1 MGAFEQG
8 SGLQEGVK
16 ALGSYLAGAA
26 GVSLCPL
33 LDHQTALLHPNDRI
47 TCERHSIEL
56 QIVSKP
62 ELSAKAGDIRGL
74 YFWNYTGLDLG
85 ELFSF

>member
-47 TCERHSIEL
+47 TCELHSIEL
-56 QIVSKP
+56 QIVSN
-62 ELSAKAGDIRGL
+62 LNYGLRLGISGDCTFGIIQA
-74 YFWNYTGLDLG
+74 
-85 ELFSF
+85 

>member
-56 QIVSKP
+56 QIVSN
-62 ELSAKAGDIRGL
+62 L
-74 YFWNYTGLDLG
+74 NYRLRLG
-85 ELFSF
+85 ISGVCTLGIIQA

>member
-1 MGAFEQG
+1 VGAFEQG

-56 QIVSKP
+56 QIVSN
-62 ELSAKAGDIRGL
+62 L
-74 YFWNYTGLDLG
+74 NYRLRLG
-85 ELFSF
+85 ISGVCTLGIIQA